1 MPWPAC
7 HNLIVTKPWPWVWI
21 YLSQNK
27 YFSGCIVFL
36 LNQEWVF
43 FLPLTMF
50 LSISFVLE
58 SPSFINLWHLFHNVD
73 LSNDQKVLS
82 VHMAPILV
90 LVESSHLVKTAEFI
104 YCHGVPSLWSYFF
117 QELLQAFPPCASSC
131 RGTHNPYG
139 MARIWGEG
147 HDSLLRFC
155 TFQLSVRREHS
166 FVSVYTALSVKTVW
180 NWL

>member
-43 FLPLTMF
+43 FLPLPMF

-82 VHMAPILV
+82 VHVAHILV
-90 LVESSHLVKTAEFI
+90 LAESSHPVKTAEFI

-117 QELLQAFPPCASSC
+117 QELLHAFTSCTSSC
-131 RGTHNPYG
+131 RGAHITHMVWQGSGERG
-139 MARIWGEG
+139 MILSWDFVHLNCLLGENI
-147 HDSLLRFC
+147 LLFLS
-155 TFQLSVRREHS
+155 TQL
-166 FVSVYTALSVKTVW
+166 
-180 NWL
+180 